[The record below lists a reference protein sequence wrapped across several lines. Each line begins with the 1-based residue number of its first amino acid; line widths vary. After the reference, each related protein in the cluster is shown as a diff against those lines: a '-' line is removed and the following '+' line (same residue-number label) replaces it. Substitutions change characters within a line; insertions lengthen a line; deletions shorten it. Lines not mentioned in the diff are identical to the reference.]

1 LTRDNPNYA
10 HGPYPEFYYYRS
22 TISTC
27 NSPKRDLTD
36 SIINTQSRPISSSTY
51 LSITK
56 KIPPTIMPKTDE
68 GAALGH
74 ASFWD
79 ERYAHASSD
88 SSAKP
93 THEWFRDFA
102 SLEPFFARHLFA
114 KKEPGTRPRILHLG
128 SGDSVG
134 FLFFFFFFCRRAGS
148 LLALPIPP
156 CPPSPPL
163 FLLLDSRR

>member
-114 KKEPGTRPRILHLG
+114 QKEPGARPRILHLG

-134 FLFFFFFFCRRAGS
+134 FLFFFFFCRRAGN
-148 LLALPIPP
+148 LLCFTYSP

>member
-1 LTRDNPNYA
+1 
-10 HGPYPEFYYYRS
+10 
-22 TISTC
+22 
-27 NSPKRDLTD
+27 
-36 SIINTQSRPISSSTY
+36 
-51 LSITK
+51 
-56 KIPPTIMPKTDE
+56 MPKTDE

-114 KKEPGTRPRILHLG
+114 KKEPSGRPRILHLG

-134 FLFFFFFFCRRAGS
+134 SFFFF
-148 LLALPIPP
+148 
-156 CPPSPPL
+156 L
-163 FLLLDSRR
+163 FLLFCGQFACFTYLPLPPFAPFILLDPRR

>member
-1 LTRDNPNYA
+1 
-10 HGPYPEFYYYRS
+10 
-22 TISTC
+22 
-27 NSPKRDLTD
+27 
-36 SIINTQSRPISSSTY
+36 
-51 LSITK
+51 
-56 KIPPTIMPKTDE
+56 MPKTDE

-88 SSAKP
+88 SAAKP

-114 KKEPGTRPRILHLG
+114 TKEPGARPRVLHLG

-134 FLFFFFFFCRRAGS
+134 SFFFFFS
-148 LLALPIPP
+148 LDLFALPLHP
-156 CPPSPPL
+156 CPFDL
-163 FLLLDSRR
+163 QGERRGGERVSG

>member
-1 LTRDNPNYA
+1 
-10 HGPYPEFYYYRS
+10 
-22 TISTC
+22 
-27 NSPKRDLTD
+27 
-36 SIINTQSRPISSSTY
+36 
-51 LSITK
+51 
-56 KIPPTIMPKTDE
+56 MPKTDE

-88 SSAKP
+88 SAAKP

-114 KKEPGTRPRILHLG
+114 KKEPGARPRILHLG

-134 FLFFFFFFCRRAGS
+134 SSFSFFFFYLFPFWRAVC
-148 LLALPIPP
+148 LLYLAPLAPFAPSILP
-156 CPPSPPL
+156 
-163 FLLLDSRR
+163 DSMR

>member
-1 LTRDNPNYA
+1 
-10 HGPYPEFYYYRS
+10 
-22 TISTC
+22 
-27 NSPKRDLTD
+27 
-36 SIINTQSRPISSSTY
+36 
-51 LSITK
+51 
-56 KIPPTIMPKTDE
+56 MPKTDE

-114 KKEPGTRPRILHLG
+114 KKEPSGRPRILHLG

-134 FLFFFFFFCRRAGS
+134 SFFFFPFSFFFAGS
-148 LLALPIPP
+148 LLALLTSP
-156 CPPSPPL
+156 CPPSP
-163 FLLLDSRR
+163 LLSCWTREDERGEEETAQRLNG

>member
-1 LTRDNPNYA
+1 
-10 HGPYPEFYYYRS
+10 
-22 TISTC
+22 
-27 NSPKRDLTD
+27 
-36 SIINTQSRPISSSTY
+36 
-51 LSITK
+51 
-56 KIPPTIMPKTDE
+56 MPKTDE

-114 KKEPGTRPRILHLG
+114 KKEPGARPRILHLG

-134 FLFFFFFFCRRAGS
+134 SSSFFFFFF
-148 LLALPIPP
+148 
-156 CPPSPPL
+156 L
-163 FLLLDSRR
+163 FFCGQFACFT